1 MAKATKT
8 WKIGEYM
15 KGGVLTVEISGKN
28 IAIIAK
34 EWDTS
39 KGFSKG
45 SDQSKAKEWNRLE
58 VSITD
63 SDARSKI
70 DWFLFDL
77 TTSYYADEVMKWIES
92 KVSFKREFNW

>member
-1 MAKATKT
+1 MATKT
-8 WKIGEYM
+8 FKIGEYC
-15 KGGVLTVEISGKN
+15 KGGVITIETTAKKVVV
-28 IAIIAK
+28 IAK

-45 SDQSKAKEWNRLE
+45 SDQSNAKEWNRLE
-58 VSITD
+58 VSTTD
-63 SDARSKI
+63 SDARTKI

-92 KVSFKREFNW
+92 KVSFKREFEW